1 MALARSL
8 SDHCCSKRQTLTL
21 LKTSK
26 NKNFENINVEKV
38 SCSEIIFYFCQ
49 HNSCLTKL
57 AE

>member
-26 NKNFENINVEKV
+26 NKKFREYKCGKGFLFRNNIL
-38 SCSEIIFYFCQ
+38 FLPAQFMFD
-49 HNSCLTKL
+49 
-57 AE
+57 